1 MNCHLKN
8 DPYAVLYLLYPK
20 NTLESPE
27 KPKNGYSVL
36 VDGGGALLQERSERN
51 DLELLQFVR
60 LLYSST
66 QTPSNK
72 ILPWALFF

>member
-1 MNCHLKN
+1 M
-8 DPYAVLYLLYPK
+8 
-20 NTLESPE
+20 
-27 KPKNGYSVL
+27 L

-66 QTPSNK
+66 QTPSNE
-72 ILPWALFF
+72 ILRWAVFMNHNLVLGIGWATDSFGFV

>member
-1 MNCHLKN
+1 MCGSNFYES
-8 DPYAVLYLLYPK
+8 DV
-20 NTLESPE
+20 TLESPE

-66 QTPSNK
+66 QSHFDK
-72 ILPWALFF
+72 ILR